1 MNRKIRLFA
10 ASVILLLFAVC
21 LFGCVQKGEGPKGT
35 MTVDLV
41 TDRDGS
47 SYTVRNG
54 CEKVSFCVENGKTC
68 GVGLTVK
75 KQSGKLNIRI
85 EEDGSGK
92 QIYCGKDLPTSQFT
106 VIAGEAGDYTV
117 YIEAENFVGEYQTV
131 LNYPQ

>member
-1 MNRKIRLFA
+1 MKPKIRLLCVT
-10 ASVILLLFAVC
+10 VILAAFAVC
-21 LFGCVQKGEGPKGT
+21 LFGCAPKDGAS
-35 MTVDLV
+35 DSSINADIV

-54 CEKVSFCVENGKTC
+54 CEKVSFRVENGKTC

-75 KQSGKLNIRI
+75 KQSGKLDIRI

-92 QIYCGKDLPTSQFT
+92 QIYSGKDLPTSQFT
-106 VIAGEAGDYTV
+106 VIADKEGDYTV
-117 YIEAENFVGEYQTV
+117 YIEAESFVGEYQTV